1 MPSSHLRIWPGR
13 DDFFSRSQG
22 AETSSNYRTTSG
34 GVPPPVNPTPALTQ
48 TFRAIDVIRKKR
60 DGGELSAY
68 EIESMVNAYTRGEIP
83 DYQVSAWLMAV
94 VLRGMTRGETAALTD
109 AMLRSGEVLDLS
121 GIATKKVDK
130 HSTGG
135 VGDKTSLVLA
145 PLAAVA
151 GVTVPMIS
159 GRGLG
164 HTGGT
169 LDKLETIPGFHVNL
183 SVAEFRRVLEVCGCA
198 MIGQTAEI
206 APADRKLYALR
217 DVTGTVESP
226 YLICASIMSK
236 KLAEGIDALVLD
248 VKTGSGAFMKSESD
262 ATFLA
267 ELMVETGE
275 RMGKHVVA
283 LITDMDQ
290 PLGMMIGNALEVV
303 EVVEVLRGA
312 GPDDLRELCLE
323 LAGWM
328 LHLGGVSKT
337 VAEGKQ
343 QSAKL
348 ISSGHALARFRQM
361 VELQGGDPRAIDD
374 PKKLPQALHTM
385 IVSSP
390 KKGYLTSLQC
400 EQVGTACVILGG
412 GRERK
417 EDAVD
422 PAVGIVLHK
431 KVGERVAAGEAIAT
445 IYYNGEARA
454 ERARQL
460 IEASCVVA
468 DAPPAKRPLIHR
480 VIGE

>member
-1 MPSSHLRIWPGR
+1 
-13 DDFFSRSQG
+13 
-22 AETSSNYRTTSG
+22 
-34 GVPPPVNPTPALTQ
+34 VNPTSASAQ

-60 DGGELSAY
+60 DGGELSRD
-68 EIESMVNAYTRGEIP
+68 EIDYLVNSYTRGDIP

-94 VLRGMTRGETAALTD
+94 VLRGMTRAETASLTD
-109 AMLRSGEVLDLS
+109 AMLHSGEVLNLS
-121 GIATKKVDK
+121 SLAARKVDK

-145 PLAAVA
+145 PLAAAA
-151 GVTVPMIS
+151 GVAVPMIS

-169 LDKLETIPGFHVNL
+169 LDKLEAIPGFNVNL
-183 SVAEFRRVLEVCGCA
+183 PVAQFRRVLEACGCA

-248 VKTGSGAFMKSESD
+248 VKTGSGAFMKGEKD
-262 ATFLA
+262 AAFLA

-275 RMGKHVVA
+275 RMGKKVVA

-290 PLGMMIGNALEVV
+290 PLGRMIGNALEVV
-303 EVVEVLRGA
+303 EVVEVLRGE
-312 GPDDLRELCLE
+312 GPEDLRQLCIE

-328 LHLGGVSKT
+328 LHLGGVADEVEDGKT
-337 VAEGKQ
+337 
-343 QSAKL
+343 QSEKL
-348 ISSGHALARFRQM
+348 IASGKGLDRFRQM
-361 VELQGGDPRAIDD
+361 VELQGGDPRVVDD
-374 PKKLPQALHTM
+374 AKKLPQARHKT

-390 KKGYLTSLQC
+390 KNGYLASLQC

-417 EDAVD
+417 EDSVD

-431 KVGERVAAGEAIAT
+431 KVGDAVSVGETLAT
-445 IYYNGEARA
+445 IHYNAETRAARA
-454 ERARQL
+454 QQL
-460 IEASCVVA
+460 LEASYQIA
-468 DAPPAKRPLIHR
+468 DLPVREKRPLIHR
-480 VIGE
+480 VIGKSGEKN